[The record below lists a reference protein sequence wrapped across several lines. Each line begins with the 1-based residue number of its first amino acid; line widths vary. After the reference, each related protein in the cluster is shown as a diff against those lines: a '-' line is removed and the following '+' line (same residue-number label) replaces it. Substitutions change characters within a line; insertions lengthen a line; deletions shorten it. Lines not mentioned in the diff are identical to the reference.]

1 MKGAEVMGEVT
12 LKSGVMENLK
22 LSTDHLH
29 LSICT
34 LGKNAFPRTCDKRHF
49 ESRISFL
56 GILFHSCLMIKL
68 NLPSH
73 YIHDDHA

>member
-34 LGKNAFPRTCDKRHF
+34 LGQLSENAFLEHVTRRG
-49 ESRISFL
+49 L
-56 GILFHSCLMIKL
+56 L
-68 NLPSH
+68 NLKS
-73 YIHDDHA
+73 I